1 MSTSEPRRSRLP
13 RVGLAVVVALLLLV
27 GGVGWYYS
35 GEILAVEPPEQV
47 ADELVLPSDETG
59 PDVRRVMVPGPLGDY
74 PALHL
79 DGDDDTWIVFV
90 HGRGGE
96 PQDGLHL
103 LPLLAERGHPALLI
117 TYRNDQAAPPAP
129 DGRYRLG
136 WTEWEDLDA
145 AVDWALERGAEDV
158 VLVGYSMGGAIVGRY
173 LLEEADAPVRGVVL
187 DAPVV
192 RWSLALEAAAVERGV
207 PTALTPL
214 AQGVVSL
221 RTGLRWGQ
229 LDLLERVDELDD
241 PILLFHGD
249 ADTVVPIEGSEE
261 LAAARPDLVE
271 YVRVP
276 GAAHVRSW
284 ETDPDGYEKALLRFL
299 DDIGA

>member
-1 MSTSEPRRSRLP
+1 MSENKRRRSRLP
-13 RVGLAVVVALLLLV
+13 LVGVVVVVALALGL
-27 GGVGWYYS
+27 GGVGWFYS
-35 GEILAVEPPEQV
+35 DEILAVETSERSGSFTVPA
-47 ADELVLPSDETG
+47 ADLDSKL
-59 PDVRRVMVPGPLGDY
+59 RRVDVPGPLGTY
-74 PALHL
+74 PALHA
-79 DGDDDTWIVFV
+79 DGDDDTWVVFV

-96 PQDGLHL
+96 PDDGLHL

-117 TYRNDQAAPPAP
+117 TYRNDFAAPPGP

-145 AVDWALERGAEDV
+145 AVDWALERGARDV

-173 LLEEADAPVRGVVL
+173 LAEEPDVPVRGVVL

-192 RWSLALEAAAVERGV
+192 RWSLAISAAAVDRGV

-214 AQGVVSL
+214 AQGMVTL
-221 RTGLRWGQ
+221 RTGLRWGH
-229 LDLLERVDELDD
+229 LDLLDRADELDD

-249 ADTVVPIEGSEE
+249 ADTVVPIEGSDR

-276 GAAHVRSW
+276 GAAHVRAW
-284 ETDPDGYEKALLRFL
+284 ETDPEGYEKALLRFL